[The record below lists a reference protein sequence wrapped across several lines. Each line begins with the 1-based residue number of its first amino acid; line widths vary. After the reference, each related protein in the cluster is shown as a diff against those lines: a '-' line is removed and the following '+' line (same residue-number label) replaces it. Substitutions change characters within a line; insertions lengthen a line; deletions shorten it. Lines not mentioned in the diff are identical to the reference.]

1 MSSDNAKES
10 KALDAVYDVYRR
22 HMILYRGLSCL
33 LAIGLGATL
42 ITSVAITSKKNGE
55 IADLNKRLEYK
66 SGELLS
72 ATEDTSASFDVVKL
86 NLPDVHVIENSTTD
100 SVNSNNPART
110 FNGLQFYFPISFK
123 ISETDQFVKG
133 EAANVTVY
141 GSNMNL
147 SNLVPEIA
155 NTAFTEITGTDR
167 CVVSE
172 GKTSTGQVVFTMI
185 AMQNGKPFHLVSI
198 STDRKVAYHTIYEIS
213 GWGSVFDK
221 GYEYLINDTVL
232 NQYMQSGT
240 ISILGN
246 KNSSV
251 TANTSDGSFV
261 VEYGDDLENA
271 VIYGLPVRTSSLDI
285 AHVVNDNIATI
296 RANLIASGDISGDA
310 KMELVTNS
318 YPTWV
323 KLYGDFSRYV
333 IDDAGKQKNL
343 YLYTVFDPV
352 EQIYL
357 VMYTVSPSDSTV
369 SEKILHAVVTE
380 LVFK

>member
-1 MSSDNAKES
+1 
-10 KALDAVYDVYRR
+10 
-22 HMILYRGLSCL
+22 
-33 LAIGLGATL
+33 
-42 ITSVAITSKKNGE
+42 
-55 IADLNKRLEYK
+55 
-66 SGELLS
+66 
-72 ATEDTSASFDVVKL
+72 
-86 NLPDVHVIENSTTD
+86 
-100 SVNSNNPART
+100 
-110 FNGLQFYFPISFK
+110 
-123 ISETDQFVKG
+123 
-133 EAANVTVY
+133 
-141 GSNMNL
+141 
-147 SNLVPEIA
+147 
-155 NTAFTEITGTDR
+155 
-167 CVVSE
+167 
-172 GKTSTGQVVFTMI
+172 MI

-198 STDRKVAYHTIYEIS
+198 STDRKVAYHTIYEVS

-271 VIYGLPVRTSSLDI
+271 VIYGLPVRTSSLDV

-296 RANLIASGDISGDA
+296 RANLIASGNISGDA